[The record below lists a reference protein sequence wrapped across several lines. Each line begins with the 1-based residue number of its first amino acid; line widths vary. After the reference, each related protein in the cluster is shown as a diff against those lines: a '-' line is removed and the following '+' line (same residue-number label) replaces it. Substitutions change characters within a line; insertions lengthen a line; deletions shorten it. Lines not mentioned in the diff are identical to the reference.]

1 MSTTRSTMG
10 KTAPE
15 RRYLSLAL
23 PRFATDLVARRMSP
37 EARACPRVVVAME
50 KGVLRL
56 AAVNAPAAAL
66 GLAPGLPLADARAR
80 HPALEVSEAEP
91 DEAARMLARLAD
103 ACERYT
109 PLVSLDGADGLM
121 LDVTGCAHLFGGEEG
136 LVRDLLRRVAA
147 AGFTG
152 RAALAATGGA
162 AFALARFAPGRGGV
176 VVPAEEDLSAL
187 LAPLPPDA
195 LRLDGPAV
203 EALARLGFRRVGDLF
218 GKPRAP
224 LAARFGMDLLRR
236 LDEALG
242 HVPTAVD
249 YRFPPPVFCA
259 ERILAEPVERVEDV
273 LGLAAHLAGTLAGA
287 MERHGAGARR
297 LDLALF
303 RVDGKVTR
311 LSIGTS
317 RPLRDPEVV
326 RRLFAEKVAALSSLD
341 PGFGFELV
349 RLAVREAAPLDIRQ
363 EGFGADEDWAG
374 ALDALVDR
382 LATRFGTERVLRLEL
397 QDRHMPEHACREVPA
412 QGMRGWAGAVPA
424 LAACAPGMAAPE
436 GFRAPSLPEA
446 ARPVPRKVLSAS
458 HGPDGM
464 KPAPAARAKPVPG
477 GMARQPLAVEVAD
490 GSPEGAGREPAPA
503 FREERAGAPPA
514 DASVLPFQPSSG
526 SGRVSAAVPDEAP
539 FHVRA
544 GVHAGEGA
552 SGRVAASDVRRAV
565 EPPFPPVAES
575 APVVRRDPERPAGH
589 AGAGRGVLHG
599 GAVGSDA
606 HAPLPPVDG
615 ALPASRPP
623 SARGSDAATAD
634 RATFGPWALDR
645 PVQRDLFS
653 PLREKGGR
661 RLFPEGGTGAAPEH
675 ARGLMPGAGGA
686 PEPMEGHAGPED
698 GAKPARAG
706 MRDTGGKA
714 AARGRRDEAGGREAR
729 PVLDDAPDLAGP
741 ARPLRLLERPEPVEA
756 VAEVPDGPPI
766 RFRWRRVSHIVARA
780 EGPERIAAEW
790 WRSGADLPARDY
802 FRVETLSGQRFWLFR
817 AGLYG
822 AQAGGPAWFLHGLF
836 G

>member
-1 MSTTRSTMG
+1 
-10 KTAPE
+10 
-15 RRYLSLAL
+15 
-23 PRFATDLVARRMSP
+23 MSP

-50 KGVLRL
+50 KGALRL

-80 HPALEVSEAEP
+80 HPALEVSAAEP

-147 AGFTG
+147 AGFMG

-195 LRLDGPAV
+195 LRLAGPAV

-249 YRFPPPVFCA
+249 YRFPPPIFCA
-259 ERILAEPVERVEDV
+259 ERVLAEPVERVEDV
-273 LGLAAHLAGTLAGA
+273 LGLAAHLAATLAGA

-363 EGFGADEDWAG
+363 EGFGADEDWAR

-382 LATRFGTERVLRLEL
+382 LATRFGSERVLRLEL
-397 QDRHMPEHACREVPA
+397 QDRYVPEHACREVPA
-412 QGMRGWAGAVPA
+412 QGARGWAGAVPA
-424 LAACAPGMAAPE
+424 LAACAPGMAVPE
-436 GFRAPSLPEA
+436 EVRAPPLPEA
-446 ARPVPRKVLSAS
+446 ARSLPQQVLSAAP
-458 HGPDGM
+458 GPDGM
-464 KPAPAARAKPVPG
+464 RPPPAARAEPMPG
-477 GMARQPLAVEVAD
+477 EMARQPLAVEVAD
-490 GSPEGAGREPAPA
+490 GVRREPEL
-503 FREERAGAPPA
+503 REGRTGALLPA
-514 DASVLPFQPSSG
+514 DPPVLPFQTAFG
-526 SGRVSAAVPDEAP
+526 GRRVSANAPVPAGPCAPGRLPAWDEAL
-539 FHVRA
+539 FLVRA
-544 GVHAGEGA
+544 SFRAGEGT
-552 SGRVAASDVRRAV
+552 SGRTAASDVRRAA
-565 EPPFPPVAES
+565 EPPFPPVAER
-575 APVVRRDPERPAGH
+575 ALVVEREPGGLA
-589 AGAGRGVLHG
+589 G
-599 GAVGSDA
+599 GAVAGRVILDGEA
-606 HAPLPPVDG
+606 GGPDEKVPFPPVDG

-623 SARGSDAATAD
+623 AARGSGAATAGCV
-634 RATFGPWALDR
+634 TFGPWALER
-645 PVQRDLFS
+645 PVSRDLF
-653 PLREKGGR
+653 PFLRENDGCR
-661 RLFPEGGTGAAPEH
+661 PAPESGTGAAPGH
-675 ARGLMPGAGGA
+675 VRGLMPGEGGA
-686 PEPMEGHAGPED
+686 PEPMDDRGAVPGGGPE
-698 GAKPARAG
+698 PARAG
-706 MRDTGGKA
+706 AQSAGEK
-714 AARGRRDEAGGREAR
+714 AARGWRGKAGGAEAR
-729 PVLDDAPDLAGP
+729 SVPDDAPDLAGP

-766 RFRWRRVSHIVARA
+766 RFRWRRVRHIVARA

-802 FRVETLSGQRFWLFR
+802 FRVETLSGRRFWLFR

-822 AQAGGPAWFLHGLF
+822 AQADGPSWFLHGLF